1 MEDQLARKE
10 ERLNTVSH
18 GIGVCLSI
26 YGLMLLVQR
35 SAIFDDWLYTVS
47 NVVFGASF
55 CLLYLS
61 STLLHG
67 IRSPKWATRFE
78 KLDHAAIFIA
88 MAGSYTPFLLITIQ
102 SRLSI
107 ELLILIWAL
116 AFGGVRYVN
125 VIIGRFMPWGLL
137 FYLGMGVFM
146 MLFILPLYVRLPHV
160 AFTWL
165 GLGLLSYVVGVPFFL
180 WRKLRYH
187 HTIWHL
193 FVLAGSGCHFI
204 AVYSYVMPALL

>member
-1 MEDQLARKE
+1 MEDPIVRRE

-18 GIGVCLSI
+18 GIGVCLSV
-26 YGLMLLVQR
+26 YGLILLLQR
-35 SAIFDDWLYTVS
+35 SALFENGLYTAS

-55 CLLYLS
+55 CLLYVA

-67 IRSPKWATRFE
+67 GRSPKWARRFE

-102 SRLSI
+102 SRLAI
-107 ELLILIWAL
+107 ELLIVIWAL
-116 AFGGVRYVN
+116 AFGGVRYVH
-125 VIIGRFMPWGLL
+125 VIISKFMPWGLL
-137 FYLGMGVFM
+137 VYMVMAAFM
-146 MLFILPLYVRLPHV
+146 VLVIIPLYVRLPHL
-160 AFTWL
+160 AFIWLAL
-165 GLGLLSYVVGVPFFL
+165 GLVSYMAGLPFFL
-180 WRKLRYH
+180 WHKLRYH

-193 FVLAGSGCHFI
+193 FVLAGSACHFI

>member
-18 GIGVCLSI
+18 GIGVCLSV
-26 YGLMLLVQR
+26 YGLILLLQR
-35 SAIFDDWLYTVS
+35 SALFEDSLYTAS
-47 NVVFGASF
+47 NAVFGVSF
-55 CLLYLS
+55 CLLYVS

-67 IRSPKWATRFE
+67 ARSPMWGRRFE

-88 MAGSYTPFLLITIQ
+88 MAGSYTPFLLITWH
-102 SRLSI
+102 SRIAS
-107 ELLILIWAL
+107 ELLIVIWAL
-116 AFGGVRYVN
+116 AFGGVRYVH
-125 VIIGRFMPWGLL
+125 IIIQRFMPWGLL
-137 FYLGMGVFM
+137 MYLGMGAFM
-146 MLFILPLYVRLPHV
+146 MLFIMPLYVRLPHM

-165 GLGLLSYVVGVPFFL
+165 GLGLMSYLGGVPFFL
-180 WRKLRYH
+180 WHKLRYH

-193 FVLAGSGCHFI
+193 FVLAGSICHFI